1 MIDEVKETRLTSILF
16 AGSLVVTL
24 LITDR
29 IGTDPVN
36 VGKMLALSTFG
47 FSVIAFYELT
57 AFFSSRI
64 TKALLTLL
72 LVFNLALISSALFSN
87 NTFERGLYG
96 AFGRNTGA
104 LTYFS
109 LSLVFISCLFITK
122 VNNFSRIIRSLFYCG
137 LLNVI
142 YCLFASTGND
152 IFTWQ
157 NQFNAI
163 LGTFGNPN
171 FIGAFMGIFLTLL
184 AVQMMDL
191 WHKKSILAILSL
203 IFILASYVLWLSS
216 ALQGTAITAVG
227 IALGVYLKIRTN
239 VKLNKLGMPYLFLL
253 LTIGIFALLGVV
265 NKGPLSPYLYKTSVT
280 FRWEYW
286 KAGINMATSNLF
298 SGVGIDSYGSNYRLF
313 RDSSAVQFPG
323 ADVTTDAA
331 HNVVIDIWAGAGIL
345 AMISY
350 LAVTLVILVISVRF
364 IKRNRTFDPIFSSLF
379 LCWVSWQLQ
388 SLVSINQIGLAIWG
402 WLLGGLLVSYTLKF
416 PDGNVVSILPVHQQ
430 KKSKVKGKLHVEAQS
445 LDPKVLLKIIA
456 FSLIGFLVALPPF
469 IADVKMRSIQ
479 LGKSDVEQIIKLG
492 QTWPL
497 DSARINRLTVI
508 LAGNGE
514 LEKAAYLASFA
525 TQKFPSDFAGWKALY
540 DLSPEDSPQ
549 KKAYKSK
556 LQLLDPQNSEWK

>member
-1 MIDEVKETRLTSILF
+1 MTKEVKETRLTSILF
-16 AGSLVVTL
+16 LGSLVVTL

-36 VGKMLALSTFG
+36 VGKMLAVSTLG
-47 FSVIAFYELT
+47 FSLIAFYEFKTLIS
-57 AFFSSRI
+57 FFVFKLLLI
-64 TKALLTLL
+64 LLLIFNLTL
-72 LVFNLALISSALFSN
+72 FSSALLSE

-104 LTYFS
+104 LTYLS
-109 LSLVFISCLFITK
+109 LSLILISCFFVTK
-122 VNNFSRIIRSLFYCG
+122 VSNFSKIVRSLFYCG

-157 NQFNAI
+157 NQFNAV

-191 WHKKSILAILSL
+191 WNRKSALALLSI
-203 IFILASYVLWLSS
+203 IFVLASYVLWLSS

-227 IALGVYLKIRTN
+227 IALGIYLKIRTN
-239 VKLNKLGMPYLFLL
+239 VKWNKLGMPYLFLL
-253 LTIGIFALLGVV
+253 LALGVLSLFGVV

-286 KAGINMATSNLF
+286 KAGINMATSSFF
-298 SGVGIDSYGSNYRLF
+298 SGVGIDSFGSNYRLF
-313 RDSSAVQFPG
+313 RDASAVKFPG

-331 HNVVIDIWAGAGIL
+331 HNVVIDIWAGSGVL
-345 AMISY
+345 AMTSY
-350 LAVTLVILVISVRF
+350 LAINLTILALCVRF
-364 IKRNRTFDPIFSSLF
+364 IKRSRIFDPIFSSLF
-379 LCWVSWQLQ
+379 LCWLSWQLQ

-416 PDGNVVSILPVHQQ
+416 PDGNVVNILPVRQH
-430 KKSKVKGKLHVEAQS
+430 KKTKTIGKAKVEPQT
-445 LDPKVLLKIIA
+445 LDPKVLLRIIA
-456 FSLIGFLVALPPF
+456 FTLIGFLVALPPF
-469 IADVKMRSIQ
+469 IADAKMRSTQ
-479 LGKSDVEQIIKLG
+479 LGKSDVEQIIKLAEA
-492 QTWPL
+492 WPL
-497 DSARINRLTVI
+497 DSMRINRLTVI

-514 LEKAAYLASFA
+514 IEKSAYLASFA
-525 TQKFPSDFAGWKALY
+525 TQKFPNDFAGWKALY
-540 DLSPEDSPQ
+540 DLSPENSPQ

-556 LQLLDPQNSEWK
+556 LQLLDPQNPEWK

>member
-1 MIDEVKETRLTSILF
+1 MTKEVKETRLTSILF
-16 AGSLVVTL
+16 LGSLVVTL

-36 VGKMLALSTFG
+36 VGKMLAVSTLG
-47 FSVIAFYELT
+47 FSLIAFYEFKTLI
-57 AFFSSRI
+57 FSI
-64 TKALLTLL
+64 LLKILLTLL
-72 LVFNLALISSALFSN
+72 LIFNLTLFSSAILSDN
-87 NTFERGLYG
+87 AFERGLYG

-104 LTYFS
+104 LTYLS
-109 LSLVFISCLFITK
+109 LSLIFISCFFVTK
-122 VNNFSRIIRSLFYCG
+122 ISNFSKIIRSLFYCG

-157 NQFNAI
+157 NQFNAV

-191 WHKKSILAILSL
+191 WNRKSALALLSI
-203 IFILASYVLWLSS
+203 IFVLASYVLWLSS

-227 IALGVYLKIRTN
+227 IALGIYLKIRTN
-239 VKLNKLGMPYLFLL
+239 VKWNKLAMPYLFLL
-253 LTIGIFALLGVV
+253 LALGVLSLFGVV

-286 KAGINMATSNLF
+286 KAGINMATSSFF

-313 RDSSAVQFPG
+313 RDASAVKFPG

-331 HNVVIDIWAGAGIL
+331 HNVVIDIWAGSGVL
-345 AMISY
+345 AMTSY
-350 LAVTLVILVISVRF
+350 LAINLTILALCVRF
-364 IKRNRTFDPIFSSLF
+364 IKRNRSFDPVFSSLF
-379 LCWVSWQLQ
+379 LCWLSWQLQ

-416 PDGNVVSILPVHQQ
+416 PDGNVVNIFPVRQH
-430 KKSKVKGKLHVEAQS
+430 KKTKTIGKAKVEPQS

-456 FSLIGFLVALPPF
+456 FSLMGFLVALPPF
-469 IADVKMRSIQ
+469 IADAKMRSTQ
-479 LGKSDVEQIIKLG
+479 LGKSDVEQIIKLAEA
-492 QTWPL
+492 WPL
-497 DSARINRLTVI
+497 DSMRINRLTVT
-508 LAGNGE
+508 LAGNGKIE
-514 LEKAAYLASFA
+514 ESAYLASFA
-525 TQKFPSDFAGWKALY
+525 TQKFPNDFAGWKALY
-540 DLSPEDSPQ
+540 DLSPENSPQ

-556 LQLLDPQNSEWK
+556 LQLLDPQNPEWK

>member
-1 MIDEVKETRLTSILF
+1 MSNEVKETRLTSILF
-16 AGSLVVTL
+16 LGSLVVTL

-36 VGKMLALSTFG
+36 VGKMLAVSTLG
-47 FSVIAFYELT
+47 FSLIAFYEFKILI
-57 AFFSSRI
+57 SSI
-64 TKALLTLL
+64 VLKILLTLL
-72 LVFNLALISSALFSN
+72 LIFNLTLFSSAIFSVN
-87 NTFERGLYG
+87 AFERGLYG

-104 LTYFS
+104 LTYLS
-109 LSLVFISCLFITK
+109 LSLIFISCFFITK
-122 VNNFSRIIRSLFYCG
+122 ISNFSKIIRSLFYCG

-157 NQFNAI
+157 NQFNAV

-184 AVQMMDL
+184 AVQMMDF
-191 WHKKSILAILSL
+191 WHRKSILALLSI
-203 IFILASYVLWLSS
+203 IFLLASYVLWLSS

-227 IALGVYLKIRTN
+227 IALGIYLKIRTN
-239 VKLNKLGMPYLFLL
+239 VKWNKLGAPYLFLL
-253 LTIGIFALLGVV
+253 LVLGVLSLSGVV

-286 KAGINMATSNLF
+286 KAGINMATSSFF

-313 RDSSAVQFPG
+313 REASAVKFPG

-331 HNVVIDIWAGAGIL
+331 HNVVIDIWAGSGFL
-345 AMISY
+345 AMFSY
-350 LAVTLVILVISVRF
+350 LAINLTILALCVRF
-364 IKRNRTFDPIFSSLF
+364 IKRNRIFDPIFSSLF
-379 LCWVSWQLQ
+379 LCWLTWQLQ

-402 WLLGGLLVSYTLKF
+402 WLLGGLLISYTLKF
-416 PDGNVVSILPVHQQ
+416 PKGNVVNILPVRQH
-430 KKSKVKGKLHVEAQS
+430 KKTKTIGKAKVEPQT

-469 IADVKMRSIQ
+469 IADAKMRATQ
-479 LGKSDVEQIIKLG
+479 LGKSDVEQIIKLAEA
-492 QTWPL
+492 WPL
-497 DSARINRLTVI
+497 DSMRINRLTVI

-514 LEKAAYLASFA
+514 IEESAYLASFA
-525 TQKFPSDFAGWKALY
+525 TQKFPNDFAGWKALY
-540 DLSPEDSPQ
+540 DLSPESSPQ

-556 LQLLDPQNSEWK
+556 LQLLDPQNPEWK

>member
-1 MIDEVKETRLTSILF
+1 
-16 AGSLVVTL
+16 
-24 LITDR
+24 
-29 IGTDPVN
+29 
-36 VGKMLALSTFG
+36 
-47 FSVIAFYELT
+47 
-57 AFFSSRI
+57 
-64 TKALLTLL
+64 
-72 LVFNLALISSALFSN
+72 
-87 NTFERGLYG
+87 
-96 AFGRNTGA
+96 
-104 LTYFS
+104 
-109 LSLVFISCLFITK
+109 
-122 VNNFSRIIRSLFYCG
+122 
-137 LLNVI
+137 
-142 YCLFASTGND
+142 
-152 IFTWQ
+152 
-157 NQFNAI
+157 
-163 LGTFGNPN
+163 
-171 FIGAFMGIFLTLL
+171 
-184 AVQMMDL
+184 
-191 WHKKSILAILSL
+191 
-203 IFILASYVLWLSS
+203 
-216 ALQGTAITAVG
+216 
-227 IALGVYLKIRTN
+227 
-239 VKLNKLGMPYLFLL
+239 
-253 LTIGIFALLGVV
+253 
-265 NKGPLSPYLYKTSVT
+265 
-280 FRWEYW
+280 
-286 KAGINMATSNLF
+286 
-298 SGVGIDSYGSNYRLF
+298 LF

-479 LGKSDVEQIIKLG
+479 LGKSDVEQIIKIG

-514 LEKAAYLASFA
+514 LEESAYLASFA
-525 TQKFPSDFAGWKALY
+525 TQKFPNDFAGWKALY
-540 DLSPEDSPQ
+540 DLSSENSPQ
-549 KKAYKSK
+549 KKSYKSK
-556 LQLLDPQNSEWK
+556 LQFLDPRNPEWQ

>member
-1 MIDEVKETRLTSILF
+1 MTNDVKETRLTSILF
-16 AGSLVVTL
+16 LGSLVVTL

-36 VGKMLALSTFG
+36 VGKMLAVCTLG
-47 FSVIAFYELT
+47 FSVIAFYEFK
-57 AFFSSRI
+57 AFFSSI
-64 TKALLTLL
+64 FIKILLALLLI
-72 LVFNLALISSALFSN
+72 FNVSLFSSAVFSN

-104 LTYFS
+104 LTYLS
-109 LSLVFISCLFITK
+109 LSLIFISCLFITK
-122 VNNFSRIIRSLFYCG
+122 VGNFSKIIRSLLYCG

-152 IFTWQ
+152 IFSWE

-184 AVQMMDL
+184 AVQLMDL
-191 WHKKSILAILSL
+191 WHRKSALVILGIT
-203 IFILASYVLWLSS
+203 FILASYVLWLSS

-227 IALGVYLKIRTN
+227 IALGIYLKIRTN
-239 VKLNKLGMPYLFLL
+239 VKWNKIGMPYLLL
-253 LTIGIFALLGVV
+253 LLIIGIISLFGVV

-286 KAGINMATSNLF
+286 KAGINMATSSFF
-298 SGVGIDSYGSNYRLF
+298 SGIGIDSYGANYRLF
-313 RDSSAVQFPG
+313 RDASAVKFPG

-331 HNVVIDIWAGAGIL
+331 HNVVIDIWAGAGIV
-345 AMISY
+345 AMVSY
-350 LAVTLVILVISVRF
+350 LTVNLMILVICVRF
-364 IKRNRTFDPIFSSLF
+364 IKRNRIFDPVFSSLF
-379 LCWVSWQLQ
+379 LCWLSWQLQ

-402 WLLGGLLVSYTLKF
+402 WLLGGLLVSYILKF
-416 PDGNVVSILPVHQQ
+416 PGGNSVSVLQVRQHSRVKI
-430 KKSKVKGKLHVEAQS
+430 KGKLKVEPQM
-445 LDPKVLLKIIA
+445 LEPKVLLKIIA
-456 FSLIGFLVALPPF
+456 FSLIGFFAALPPF
-469 IADVKMRSIQ
+469 IADAKMRSTI
-479 LGKSDVEQIIKLG
+479 LGKSNVEQIIKLAE
-492 QTWPL
+492 TWPL
-497 DSARINRLTVI
+497 DSMRINRLTVV

-540 DLSPEDSPQ
+540 DLSPESSPQ

-556 LQLLDPQNSEWK
+556 LQFLDPRNPEWQ

>member
-16 AGSLVVTL
+16 VGSLVVTL

-36 VGKMLALSTFG
+36 VGKLLALSTFG
-47 FSVIAFYELT
+47 FSVIAFYELK

-72 LVFNLALISSALFSN
+72 LVFNLTLFSSSIFSD

-109 LSLVFISCLFITK
+109 LSLIFISCIFITK
-122 VNNFSRIIRSLFYCG
+122 ATNFSKIIRALFYCG
-137 LLNVI
+137 VINVI

-157 NQFNAI
+157 NQFNTV

-184 AVQMMDL
+184 AVQIMDV
-191 WHKKSILAILSL
+191 WRNKKSLLALISL
-203 IFILASYVLWLSS
+203 FILASYVLWLSS

-227 IALGVYLKIRTN
+227 IALGVYLKISAS
-239 VKLNKLGMPYLFLL
+239 VKLNKMGIPYLLL
-253 LTIGIFALLGVV
+253 LFIIGTLALLGVV
-265 NKGPLSPYLYKTSVT
+265 NKGPMSPYLYKTSVT

-286 KAGINMATSNLF
+286 KAGINMATSDFF
-298 SGVGIDSYGSNYRLF
+298 SGVGIDSYGANYRLF
-313 RDSSAVQFPG
+313 RDASAVQFPG
-323 ADVTTDAA
+323 AGVTTDAA
-331 HNVVIDIWAGAGIL
+331 HNVVIDIWAGAGIF
-345 AMISY
+345 AMVSY
-350 LAVTLVILVISVRF
+350 LAITFMILVLSARF
-364 IKRNRTFDPIFSSLF
+364 IKRNKTFDPIFSSLF

-416 PDGNVVSILPVHQQ
+416 PDGNSVSIFSNRDHTKNH
-430 KKSKVKGKLHVEAQS
+430 KKSKSNLHPIT
-445 LDPKVLLKIIA
+445 LDPRILLKLIA
-456 FSLIGFLVALPPF
+456 YASIGFLVSLPPF
-469 IADVKMRSIQ
+469 IADAKMRSTI
-479 LGKSDVEQIIKLG
+479 LGKSNVEQIIKLAE
-492 QTWPL
+492 TWPL
-497 DSARINRLTVI
+497 DSMRINRLTVI

>member
-1 MIDEVKETRLTSILF
+1 MSNEVKETRLTSILF
-16 AGSLVVTL
+16 LGSLVVTL

-36 VGKMLALSTFG
+36 VGKMLAVSTFG
-47 FSVIAFYELT
+47 FSLIAFYEFK
-57 AFFSSRI
+57 AFFSSFVL
-64 TKALLTLL
+64 KALLVLL
-72 LVFNLALISSALFSN
+72 LIFNVTLFSSAIFSN

-109 LSLVFISCLFITK
+109 LSLIFISCIFITK
-122 VNNFSRIIRSLFYCG
+122 ASNFSKIIRSLFYCG
-137 LLNVI
+137 VVNVI

-157 NQFNAI
+157 NQFNAV

-184 AVQMMDL
+184 AVQMLDI
-191 WHKKSILAILSL
+191 WHHKKSLAALSIL
-203 IFILASYVLWLSS
+203 FILASYVLWLSS

-227 IALGVYLKIRTN
+227 IALGVYLKIRTS
-239 VKLNKLGMPYLFLL
+239 VKLNKLGMPYLLL
-253 LTIGIFALLGVV
+253 LFAIGIFALFGVV

-313 RDSSAVQFPG
+313 RDASAVQFPG

-331 HNVVIDIWAGAGIL
+331 HNVAIDIWAGAGIL
-345 AMISY
+345 AMVSY
-350 LAVTLVILVISVRF
+350 LAVTFMILVLSASF

-379 LCWVSWQLQ
+379 LCWISWQLQ

-402 WLLGGLLVSYTLKF
+402 WLLGGLLVSYTVKF
-416 PDGNVVSILPVHQQ
+416 PYGNSVGIFSNRDNKKIN
-430 KKSKVKGKLHVEAQS
+430 KKSNSNLESVT
-445 LDPKVLLKIIA
+445 LDPRILLKLIA
-456 FSLIGFLVALPPF
+456 YALIGFLVSLPPF
-469 IADVKMRSIQ
+469 IADAKMRSTQ
-479 LGKSDVEQIIKLG
+479 LGESDVEQIIKLAE
-492 QTWPL
+492 TWPL
-497 DSARINRLTVI
+497 DSMRINRLTVI

-514 LEKAAYLASFA
+514 LEQAAYLASFA
-525 TQKFPSDFAGWKALY
+525 TQKFPNDFAGWKALY
-540 DLSPEDSPQ
+540 DLSPEGSPQ

>member
-1 MIDEVKETRLTSILF
+1 MSNEVKETRLTSILF
-16 AGSLVVTL
+16 LGSLVVTL

-36 VGKMLALSTFG
+36 VGKMLAVSTLG
-47 FSVIAFYELT
+47 FSLIAFYEFKTLI
-57 AFFSSRI
+57 SSI
-64 TKALLTLL
+64 LLKILLTLL
-72 LVFNLALISSALFSN
+72 LIFNLTLFSSAIFSDN
-87 NTFERGLYG
+87 AFERGLYG

-104 LTYFS
+104 LTYLS
-109 LSLVFISCLFITK
+109 LSLIFISCFFVTK
-122 VNNFSRIIRSLFYCG
+122 ISNFSKIIRSLFYCG

-157 NQFNAI
+157 NQFNAV

-191 WHKKSILAILSL
+191 WNRKSALALLSI
-203 IFILASYVLWLSS
+203 IFVLASYVLWLSS

-227 IALGVYLKIRTN
+227 IALGIYLKIRTN
-239 VKLNKLGMPYLFLL
+239 VKWNKLGMPYLFLL
-253 LTIGIFALLGVV
+253 LALGVLSLFGVV

-286 KAGINMATSNLF
+286 KAGINMATSSFF

-313 RDSSAVQFPG
+313 RDASAVKFPG
-323 ADVTTDAA
+323 ANVTTDAA
-331 HNVVIDIWAGAGIL
+331 HNVVIDIWAGSGIL
-345 AMISY
+345 AMTSY
-350 LAVTLVILVISVRF
+350 LAINLTILALCVRF
-364 IKRNRTFDPIFSSLF
+364 IKRNRIFDPIFSSLF
-379 LCWVSWQLQ
+379 LCWLSWQLQ

-416 PDGNVVSILPVHQQ
+416 PDGNVVNILPVRQH
-430 KKSKVKGKLHVEAQS
+430 KKTKTIGKAKVEPQT

-469 IADVKMRSIQ
+469 IADAKMRATQ
-479 LGKSDVEQIIKLG
+479 LGKSDVEQIIKLAEA
-492 QTWPL
+492 WPL
-497 DSARINRLTVI
+497 DSMRINRLTVI

-514 LEKAAYLASFA
+514 IEESAYLASFA
-525 TQKFPSDFAGWKALY
+525 TQKFPKDFAGWKALY
-540 DLSPEDSPQ
+540 DLSPESSPQ

-556 LQLLDPQNSEWK
+556 LQLLDPQNPEWK